1 MEGIHGQRR
10 TSSKVGQEECRLPLN
25 PSRGSEGLAPCL
37 KRSAE
42 EVEKE
47 ALRTSGESVM
57 HDPCLDACRLKEFES
72 GQELLQAIGSRITDI
87 KSAGCLLAWIVA
99 KAGAFLTGPSWTWL
113 RKILFERGETAV
125 CHEKPR
131 KAVSFPVREGEL
143 AALIQRLRG
152 MRLEEV
158 ELPGFIEECCEE
170 CWLSVSL
177 VALNGLAGYSE
188 PLAPGAWSKMEHG
201 GVENVRMAVR
211 RLLNSPH
218 GPVESFEKVCADVKR
233 ARVGYDGEE
242 VGTCEALTL
251 AQVVPALPPH
261 GHGGSIA
268 LGSVLSEATCQLLNH
283 PEELLREDF
292 ARPIPPIPGKAH
304 FGKGEKERVCKELVD
319 RGICTWVK
327 ADEVLVYKGF
337 RILNGIFGVR
347 KPACLEDGR
356 PVLRVIMNLR
366 ASNAVLKQLKGSVNS
381 LPAITCFQSATL
393 DDREGFHFYQSDMC
407 SAFYLFRLP
416 VVWHKFLCF
425 NVSAKG
431 EEIGGEV
438 GQQYFLSCSVLP
450 MGWHCSVGLMQ
461 EISERILWSAGL
473 PTEQQLRRGFAVP
486 TILTHCAR
494 QSLKTD
500 RSFWQVYLDNFM
512 GGEKRVSQGSS
523 DIGDKLHATA
533 EAAWANVGII
543 SSEKKRVSNCMA
555 VEELGAL
562 IDGDLGFLGGS
573 PKRFCKLLQA
583 TLGVLSQKILSRKE
597 AQVIAGRW
605 VHVLQFRRPGMGFLD
620 NVWKF
625 INSTSDGSGLAL
637 KTKFEFFNVMFAIP
651 PLHTSLTA
659 EVHDS
664 FWCSDASE
672 QGGAVAYAV
681 ELSSVGKDFL
691 MSARLGARSL
701 GTTPILVVALFS
713 GIGGTFRIYDLL
725 DLIPQGAIAV
735 DIHKP
740 ANRIVSRRWP
750 GVRIL
755 RDIKDISQ
763 KDVEEW
769 ALDFCSVREV
779 HLWGGFP
786 CRDLSSARAFRKNL
800 AGDSSGL
807 FFEFL
812 RVWELLETH
821 FPDAAI
827 KVAAENVA
835 SMDEHAS
842 QEISQWMRVQP
853 YWLDSI
859 DAVPMRRPRLCWTNV
874 TVDNCM
880 DGISREAERRWTKIT
895 ATARY
900 PHTEQWL
907 EPGWSW
913 PGESICEGFPT
924 CMRAVP
930 KDSPPAYPAG
940 LRRADHDCRSRWA
953 AAEYIFPPYQFR
965 SEFLVWRGSSWRL
978 INSEER
984 GLLMGYGFG
993 HCELAWAASKIK
1005 ENKKGFELE
1014 KCSLIGDA
1022 FSVHSFIVI
1031 GVALC
1036 QAWLPR
1042 VHYHHLA
1049 ARMGMA
1055 PGFRAP
1061 FRFQAPIMR
1070 ELQYG
1075 CQSVA
1080 EAQAGLTVGEL
1091 NKFFLGRANFT
1102 GSDIRVVSGDV
1113 LNPRCFPRQPVC
1125 ARWWEWQLCFKMKWN
1140 TRSHIN
1146 VLELKAILLSIQRGI
1161 ERGKWSNC
1169 RIFHATDSYVAMS
1182 VISKGRTSSVMLN
1195 RLLKKLNAML
1205 LFHGI
1210 QLLVTH
1216 VESSENPT
1224 DAASRAW

>member
-1 MEGIHGQRR
+1 MAPGLKEGEKLIENRGALKKAGVDE
-10 TSSKVGQEECRLPLN
+10 TSP
-25 PSRGSEGLAPCL
+25 PW
-37 KRSAE
+37 
-42 EVEKE
+42 
-47 ALRTSGESVM
+47 T
-57 HDPCLDACRLKEFES
+57 DACRLNEFET
-72 GQELLQAIGSRITDI
+72 GQELLQAVGSRITDI
-87 KSAGCLLAWIVA
+87 RTAGCLLAWVAA
-99 KAGAFLTGPSWTWL
+99 KAGDFLSGPAWAWV
-113 RKILFERGETAV
+113 RRVLFERRDTAA

-131 KAVSFPVREGEL
+131 KAVSFPVRSGEL
-143 AALIQRLRG
+143 VTLVERLRR
-152 MRLEEV
+152 MRIEEV
-158 ELPGFIEECCEE
+158 VSSHFVDECCEE
-170 CWLSVSL
+170 CWMSTAL
-177 VALNGLAGYSE
+177 VALNSLAGYPQ
-188 PLAPGAWSKMEHG
+188 PLAPGGWSVIERRG
-201 GVENVRMAVR
+201 IENVRAAVR

-218 GPVESFEKVCADVKR
+218 GPIESFEKVCADVSR

-251 AQVVPALPPH
+251 AQVIPALPPH

-268 LGSVLSEATCQLLNH
+268 LGSVLSESTCRLLKH
-283 PEELLREDF
+283 PEDLLREDF
-292 ARPIPPIPGKAH
+292 VKPIPPIPGRAH
-304 FGKGEKERVCKELVD
+304 FGKGEKDGVCKELVT

-327 ADEVLVYKGF
+327 SEDVLVFKGTK
-337 RILNGIFGVR
+337 ILNGIFGVR
-347 KPACLEDGR
+347 KPSCLEDGR

-366 ASNAVLKQLKGSVNS
+366 ASNSILKQLKGAVGS
-381 LPAITCFQSATL
+381 LPSITCFQSATL
-393 DDREGFHFYQSDMC
+393 EEDEGLHFYQSDMC

-416 VVWHKFLCF
+416 AVWHRYLCF
-425 NVSAKG
+425 NVSVQG
-431 EEIGGEV
+431 EEIGAEP

-461 EISERILWSAGL
+461 EISERILWTAGL
-473 PTEQQLRRGFAVP
+473 PTEQQLRRGYAVP
-486 TILTHCAR
+486 AILTHCATE
-494 QSLKTD
+494 SLKSD

-512 GGEKRVSQGSS
+512 GGEKRAHHDPSS
-523 DIGDKLHATA
+523 IGDSLHATA
-533 EAAWANVGII
+533 EKAWAETGII

-562 IDGDLGFLGGS
+562 IEGKLGLLGGS

-583 TLGVLSQKILSRKE
+583 TLGVLSQRTLSRKQ
-597 AQVIAGRW
+597 AQIIAGRW

-620 NVWKF
+620 GIWKF
-625 INSTSDGSGLAL
+625 VNSSSDASGLAL
-637 KTKFEFFNVMFAIP
+637 TTKFELFCVMFATP
-651 PLHTSLTA
+651 LLHTSLTA
-659 EVHDS
+659 EVHNS

-672 QGGAVAYAV
+672 KGGAVSYAS
-681 ELSSVGKDFL
+681 ELSPMGKDFL

-701 GTTPILVVALFS
+701 GTAPVLVIALFS

-725 DLIPQGAIAV
+725 DVIPQGAIAV

-755 RDIKDISQ
+755 RDVRDITHQ
-763 KDVEEW
+763 DVDEW
-769 ALDFCSVREV
+769 ALDFCSVKEV

-800 AGDSSGL
+800 DGECSGL

-812 RVWELLETH
+812 RVWDLLAIS
-821 FPDAAI
+821 FPDACI

-835 SMDEHAS
+835 SMDEQACR
-842 QEISQWMRVQP
+842 EISQWMGCQP

-874 TVDNCM
+874 TVENCM
-880 DGISREAERRWTKIT
+880 DGISCMQERRWTKIS
-895 ATARY
+895 AKAPY
-900 PHTEQWL
+900 PRTEQWL
-907 EPGWSW
+907 EPGWYW
-913 PGESICEGFPT
+913 PGESQCEGFPT

-930 KDSPPAYPAG
+930 KDSPPAFPAG
-940 LRRADHDCRSRWA
+940 LHRADQDCRQRWE

-965 SEFLVWRGSSWRL
+965 SEFLVWRNSSWRL

-984 GLLMGYGFG
+984 SLLMGYGFG
-993 HCELAWAASKIK
+993 HLDLAWAASKIK
-1005 ENKKGFELE
+1005 GDRKGFELE

-1022 FSVHSFIVI
+1022 FSIFSFVVI

-1036 QAWLPR
+1036 QGWIPR
-1042 VHYHHLA
+1042 VHFHHLA

-1055 PGFRAP
+1055 PGYRAP
-1061 FRFQAPIMR
+1061 FRFQAPLQR
-1070 ELQYG
+1070 ELLYG

-1080 EAQAGLTVGEL
+1080 EAQVGLSMSEL

-1125 ARWWEWQLCFKMKWN
+1125 ARWWHWSHCFKVKW
-1140 TRSHIN
+1140 TSRSHIN
-1146 VLELKAILLSIQRGI
+1146 LLELKAIVLSLQRGI

-1205 LFHGI
+1205 LLHGI
-1210 QLLVTH
+1210 QLLMTH

-1224 DAASRAW
+1224 DEASRAW